1 MSNIGSG
8 ISIVW
13 ERAQYVI
20 TNSISSKIQIVIQQY
35 GSNIEIMFITVLV
48 YIIWNMIN
56 YILREYVLKIKSIS
70 DNDQW
75 KTVILKLAEFINSVL
90 FFLLLGIVFSNLISV
105 ISIGNFNV
113 FESLVYIISFLLIFF
128 CIMHRLDILLSINL
142 K

>member
-20 TNSISSKIQIVIQQY
+20 TNTISSKIQVVIQQY

-48 YIIWNMIN
+48 YIMWNMIN

-70 DNDQW
+70 DNNQW
-75 KTVILKLAEFINSVL
+75 KTVILQLAEFINYVL

-113 FESLVYIISFLLIFF
+113 SESLVYITSFLLIFF
-128 CIMHRLDILLSINL
+128 CIKHRLDILLSIDL